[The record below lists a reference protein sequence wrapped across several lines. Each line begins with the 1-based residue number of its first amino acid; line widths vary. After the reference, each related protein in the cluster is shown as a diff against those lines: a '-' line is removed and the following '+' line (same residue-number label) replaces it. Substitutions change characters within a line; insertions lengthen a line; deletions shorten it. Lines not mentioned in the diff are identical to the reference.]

1 MVAPE
6 VEPAQI
12 HRGMEVTDMLKV
24 NETVTGLDLAE
35 MVRDE
40 SGIFEAISPNG
51 EKYQVICRS
60 GYSITN
66 FRPVQAKSHEKQS
79 SPWRVRKIGELRLEQ
94 ETV

>member
-1 MVAPE
+1 
-6 VEPAQI
+6 
-12 HRGMEVTDMLKV
+12 MLRV

-40 SGIFEAISPNG
+40 SGIFEAISPSG

-60 GYSITN
+60 GFSITN
-66 FRPVQAKSHEKQS
+66 FRPLPLKHHEKQ
-79 SPWRVRKIGELRLEQ
+79 PVAWRVRKIGELRLEQ